1 MARNREAR
9 ISPPIVLAADMALFL
24 DVDGTLLDIAPTP
37 DAVRVPA
44 DLGAILGQI
53 ARRLG
58 GALAIVSG
66 RSIATLDRLFPNL
79 VTAMAG
85 QHGAE
90 LRLPLGVVERLG
102 AVEPL
107 PEPLLAGLAA
117 LARRWPEILV
127 EPKGVTVALHYR
139 SVPELERELEIAL
152 ERLVA
157 PHRED
162 VGLKRGKFVLEIAPR
177 QVDKGKAVE
186 RLMTLPPFAGRR
198 PVFIGDDVTDED
210 GFAAVLRLGGR
221 AIRVGAVGDERY
233 DGRFENPAA
242 LRDWL
247 GATAASTPGGGAGGG
262 S

>member
-1 MARNREAR
+1 MAPNREAEV
-9 ISPPIVLAADMALFL
+9 SPPILLAADIALFL

-37 DAVRVPA
+37 DAVRVPE
-44 DLGAILGQI
+44 DLGATLGRI
-53 ARRLG
+53 ARRLD
-58 GALAIVSG
+58 GALAVVSG

-90 LRLPLGVVERLG
+90 LRLPLGVVERMTG
-102 AVEPL
+102 VGSL
-107 PEPLLAGLAA
+107 PEPLLADLGV

-139 SVPELERELEIAL
+139 SVPELERELEHAL
-152 ERLVA
+152 ELLVA
-157 PHRED
+157 PHRAAI
-162 VGLKRGKFVLEIAPR
+162 GLKRGKFVLEIAPR
-177 QVDKGKAVE
+177 QVDKGKVVE

-210 GFAAVLRLGGR
+210 GFAAVRRLGGR
-221 AIRVGAVGDERY
+221 AIRVGAGEGDH
-233 DGRFENPAA
+233 DSRFEEPAA

-247 GATAASTPGGGAGGG
+247 GAAAAASGGDG